1 MPYRRLP
8 NTDQARIRALKA
20 VVVKGDIYNVYD
32 LAVSLKTLTDARN
45 FLMKF
50 EAAQAYYAECFERQ
64 SKAGRKHQSN
74 VKIARL
80 YISHFIQV
88 LNLAVIR
95 SEIRTAHKEYYGLD
109 MKSNNVPDLSTETAL
124 AEWGRKIV
132 DGENRRTSQGGIPIY
147 NPTIAKVRVHYDIF
161 MESYEKQKN
170 LQALTARSLETLASM
185 RAEADALILNIWNQV
200 EQKYAGVTPNEK
212 RLDLCRAYGLIY
224 YYRTGEKR
232 RNNEMRLVDSHSH
245 LFLDEFQSDL
255 QQVMARAQAAGVTHI
270 FMPNIDS
277 TTIEP
282 MLRVCSEYK
291 GYCFPMMGLHPTS
304 VNADYKKELAIVS
317 EHLAMPNDYVA
328 IGEIGMDLYWDKT
341 FLKEQQFVFEQQI
354 QWALEYELPIVIHCR
369 EAFDY
374 IYNVLKPYKTSP
386 LKGIFHSFTG
396 TLEEA
401 LRILEFPDFS
411 IGINGVVTF
420 KKSNLPEVLSSI
432 PLARIVLE
440 TDSPYLTPVP
450 NRGKR
455 NESANVKDTL
465 LKVAEIY
472 GKPPE
477 EVGCITSENA
487 LKVFG
492 ILK

>member
-8 NTDQARIRALKA
+8 NTDQARIWALKA

-170 LQALTARSLETLASM
+170 LQALTARSLEMLASM

-200 EQKYAGVTPNEK
+200 EQKYAGITPNEK

-224 YYRTGEKR
+224 YYRTGEK
-232 RNNEMRLVDSHSH
+232 E
-245 LFLDEFQSDL
+245 
-255 QQVMARAQAAGVTHI
+255 
-270 FMPNIDS
+270 
-277 TTIEP
+277 
-282 MLRVCSEYK
+282 
-291 GYCFPMMGLHPTS
+291 
-304 VNADYKKELAIVS
+304 
-317 EHLAMPNDYVA
+317 
-328 IGEIGMDLYWDKT
+328 EITK
-341 FLKEQQFVFEQQI
+341 
-354 QWALEYELPIVIHCR
+354 
-369 EAFDY
+369 
-374 IYNVLKPYKTSP
+374 
-386 LKGIFHSFTG
+386 
-396 TLEEA
+396 
-401 LRILEFPDFS
+401 
-411 IGINGVVTF
+411 
-420 KKSNLPEVLSSI
+420 
-432 PLARIVLE
+432 
-440 TDSPYLTPVP
+440 
-450 NRGKR
+450 
-455 NESANVKDTL
+455 
-465 LKVAEIY
+465 
-472 GKPPE
+472 
-477 EVGCITSENA
+477 
-487 LKVFG
+487 
-492 ILK
+492 